1 MVDIGNRIKALRVSQ
16 KITQNEFATRLGVTK
31 SAISSYENG
40 SRLPSYDILIKIS
53 RIFKVSTDYL
63 LGCVDEKAQ
72 SVSVSGL
79 TESQIAA
86 VKSSIRTFRAFNVL
100 QKQIPQEMQP
110 FLEEFVEDGTWNG
123 EAVTLDQQNNSHA
136 KE

>member
-1 MVDIGNRIKALRVSQ
+1 MVDVSSRIKELRTSQ
-16 KITQNEFATRLGVTK
+16 KITQNDFASRLGVTK

-63 LGCVDEKAQ
+63 LGCVDEKSQ
-72 SVSVSGL
+72 TVNVSGL
-79 TESQIAA
+79 SDKQIASI
-86 VKSSIRTFRAFNVL
+86 KSSIDAFRAFNTVREQASPDL
-100 QKQIPQEMQP
+100 QK
-110 FLEEFVEDGTWNG
+110 LLDEFVEMGTWNG
-123 EAVTLDQQNNSHA
+123 EPVTL

>member
-1 MVDIGNRIKALRVSQ
+1 MVDIGNKIKELRVSQ
-16 KITQNEFATRLGVTK
+16 KITQNELATRLGVTK

-79 TESQIAA
+79 TENQIAA
-86 VKSSIRTFRAFNVL
+86 VKSYIHTFRAYNL
-100 QKQIPQEMQP
+100 IQKQIPPEMQQ
-110 FLEEFVEDGTWNG
+110 FLEEFVESGTWNG
-123 EAVTLDQQNNSHA
+123 ESVSTD
-136 KE
+136 E

>member
-1 MVDIGNRIKALRVSQ
+1 MVNVGNKIKELRMSQ
-16 KITQNEFATRLGVTK
+16 KITQSEFAMRLGVTK

-72 SVSVSGL
+72 TVSVSGL

-86 VKSSIRTFRAFNVL
+86 VKSYIHTFRAYNVV
-100 QKQIPQEMQP
+100 QKQIPPEMQQ
-110 FLEEFVEDGTWNG
+110 FLEEFVESGTWNG
-123 EAVTLDQQNNSHA
+123 EAVSID
-136 KE
+136 E

>member
-1 MVDIGNRIKALRVSQ
+1 MVDVGSRIKELRVSQ
-16 KITQNEFATRLGVTK
+16 KITQNDFASRLGVTK

-72 SVSVSGL
+72 TISVSGL
-79 TESQIAA
+79 TDKQIASI
-86 VKSSIRTFRAFNVL
+86 KSSIDTYRAFNTIREQVPQDI
-100 QKQIPQEMQP
+100 QKLLDEFVDTGNWDGKPVI
-110 FLEEFVEDGTWNG
+110 LEE
-123 EAVTLDQQNNSHA
+123 
-136 KE
+136 